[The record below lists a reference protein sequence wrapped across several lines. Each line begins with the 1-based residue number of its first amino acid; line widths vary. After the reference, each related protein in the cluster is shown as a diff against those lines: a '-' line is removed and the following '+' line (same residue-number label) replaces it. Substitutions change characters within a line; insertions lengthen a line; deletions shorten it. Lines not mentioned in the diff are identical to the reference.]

1 MTYNSFCIY
10 LKQVSGLT
18 RPMIMR
24 MTDTAEGEH
33 AGTNSTGIFTNM
45 PIKAKGMSV
54 AAQACPLSCFHF
66 LPRYLQIKQLR
77 NQGNPPWKMCKVCS
91 DRAAVLFS
99 LLLPY
104 SPPSLSCFLNV
115 QCSFSLPASY
125 LCYLQA
131 KLACSISS

>member
-54 AAQACPLSCFHF
+54 AAQACPPL
-66 LPRYLQIKQLR
+66 
-77 NQGNPPWKMCKVCS
+77 
-91 DRAAVLFS
+91 LFS
-99 LLLPY
+99 FPAQVPTNQTTEK
-104 SPPSLSCFLNV
+104 SRKPSLEDV
-115 QCSFSLPASY
+115 QGL
-125 LCYLQA
+125 
-131 KLACSISS
+131 